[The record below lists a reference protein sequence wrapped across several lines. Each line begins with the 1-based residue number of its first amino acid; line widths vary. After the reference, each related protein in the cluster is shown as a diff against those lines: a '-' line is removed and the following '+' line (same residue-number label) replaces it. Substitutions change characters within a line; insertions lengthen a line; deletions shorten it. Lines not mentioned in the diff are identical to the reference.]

1 MSSGR
6 DHSTRIASCLIAAAG
21 LLLVLHLHLLAA
33 LLAGLLVYEV
43 IDTLTPQLQRM
54 ISGER
59 ARWLAVA
66 LLAVVVIG
74 LLVLL
79 VIGIVVFFRSDA
91 GSPTELYKRMMT
103 IIDEARAQLPHWID
117 RQLPASSA
125 EVQRMLTDWLG
136 RHTDTLQLAGKETVR
151 VIVQLLVGMVLGA
164 LVALH
169 AARSES
175 NDAPLARALSAR
187 CEHLSTAF
195 HNIVFAQV
203 RISLLNTVLTGL
215 FVLVGLPLAGIH
227 LPLAK
232 TLVLLTFVFGLL
244 PVIGNL
250 ISNSLIVLVA
260 LSMSVWVALAAL
272 IFLIAIHKF
281 EYFLNAHIV
290 GTRIRAHAWEILL
303 AMLAMEAA
311 FGLPGVVAAPIY
323 YAYLKRELKAT
334 QLI

>member
-1 MSSGR
+1 MSLDRARSA
-6 DHSTRIASCLIAAAG
+6 RIASYLIAAFG
-21 LLLVLHLHLLAA
+21 LLLVLKLHLLAA

-79 VIGIVVFFRSDA
+79 VIGIVVFFQSDA
-91 GSPTELYKRMMT
+91 GSPTELYQRMMT
-103 IIDEARAQLPHWID
+103 IVDEARAQLPHWID
-117 RQLPASSA
+117 RQLPASSE
-125 EVQRMLTDWLG
+125 EVQHMLTNWLG
-136 RHTDTLQLAGKETVR
+136 KHTDTLQMAGKETVR
-151 VIVQLLVGMVLGA
+151 VLAQLLVGMVLGA

-169 AARSES
+169 AARGEP
-175 NDAPLARALSAR
+175 NPAPLARALSAR

-203 RISLLNTVLTGL
+203 RISLINTVFTAL
-215 FVLVGLPLAGIH
+215 FLLVALPLAGIH

-232 TLVLLTFVFGLL
+232 TLVLITFVVGLL

-260 LSMSVWVALAAL
+260 LSLSVWVALAAL
-272 IFLIAIHKF
+272 IFLIGIHKL

-290 GTRIRAHAWEILL
+290 GTRIRARAWEILL
-303 AMLAMEAA
+303 AMLVMEAA
-311 FGLPGVVAAPIY
+311 FGLPGVVAAAIY
-323 YAYLKRELKAT
+323 YAYLKRELKAAE
-334 QLI
+334 LL

>member
-1 MSSGR
+1 MAHDSHPSIR
-6 DHSTRIASCLIAAAG
+6 TASFLVAALG

-79 VIGIVVFFRSDA
+79 VIGIVVFFQSDA

-103 IIDEARAQLPHWID
+103 IVDEARAQLPHWID
-117 RQLPASSA
+117 RQLPASSH
-125 EVQRMLTDWLG
+125 EVQQMLTGWLG
-136 RHTDTLQLAGKETVR
+136 RHTDTLQLAGKETIR

-169 AARSES
+169 AARGES
-175 NDAPLARALSAR
+175 NQAPLARALSAR

-232 TLVLLTFVFGLL
+232 TLVLITFVVGLL

-260 LSMSVWVALAAL
+260 LSLSVWVALAAL
-272 IFLIAIHKF
+272 IFLIAIHKL

-290 GTRIRAHAWEILL
+290 GSRIRAHAWEILL

-323 YAYLKRELKAT
+323 YAYLKRELKASG
-334 QLI
+334 LI

>member
-1 MSSGR
+1 
-6 DHSTRIASCLIAAAG
+6 
-21 LLLVLHLHLLAA
+21 
-33 LLAGLLVYEV
+33 
-43 IDTLTPQLQRM
+43 
-54 ISGER
+54 
-59 ARWLAVA
+59 
-66 LLAVVVIG
+66 
-74 LLVLL
+74 
-79 VIGIVVFFRSDA
+79 
-91 GSPTELYKRMMT
+91 
-103 IIDEARAQLPHWID
+103 
-117 RQLPASSA
+117 
-125 EVQRMLTDWLG
+125 
-136 RHTDTLQLAGKETVR
+136 R

-250 ISNSLIVLVA
+250 ISNS
-260 LSMSVWVALAAL
+260 
-272 IFLIAIHKF
+272 
-281 EYFLNAHIV
+281 
-290 GTRIRAHAWEILL
+290 
-303 AMLAMEAA
+303 
-311 FGLPGVVAAPIY
+311 
-323 YAYLKRELKAT
+323 
-334 QLI
+334 